1 MSPMSTDKSASPRT
15 AVIVGGAGAMGRW
28 GVRAIARLGSVERL
42 LIADID
48 IARAKQVAAEVGGP
62 CTAVELDAT
71 DTAAMRTLFA
81 ECDVV
86 LNTMGPFSLFARP
99 ILEAAIDSDCHYLD
113 IDDDWESTV
122 EAFDLHARARERGLT
137 VVKGIGG
144 SPGFSNLSALV
155 AARRLDEVD
164 TLLTGW
170 SMGGAVLEE
179 EPDYP
184 SAGGAGAAVEH
195 WLIQISGTIRAW
207 REGGVRDLAPL
218 QPVEFDYPGLGR
230 VRGFTVGHP
239 EALTLPRHLPG
250 LTTSLNIT
258 SGPDWLFDHARSVAA
273 DFDAGA
279 INLAE
284 GAQQLENPP
293 RPAER
298 APRDPLGQ
306 VWTVAVGTRNGRR
319 TAVSVQPTAMPP
331 GRMGG
336 GTGVALA
343 VGLELL
349 CRGRIKESGVH
360 SPEAVI
366 DPEDF
371 FPLYAEFVEP
381 ATAGD
386 DLLLVQ
392 EIDDPAPVS
401 LPALTDEA

>member
-1 MSPMSTDKSASPRT
+1 MPTNNPGSPRS

-28 GVRAIARLGSVERL
+28 AVRAIARLGSVERL

-48 IARAKQVAAEVGGP
+48 LARAEKVAAEVGGP
-62 CTAVELDAT
+62 CVAVALDAT
-71 DTAAMRTLFA
+71 DTAAMRAVFA
-81 ECDVV
+81 DCDVV

-122 EAFDLHARARERGLT
+122 EAFELNERAAERGLV

-144 SPGFSNLSALV
+144 SPGFSNLAALV
-155 AARRLDEVD
+155 AARRLDDVE

-170 SMGGAVLEE
+170 SMGGAVLED

-184 SAGGAGAAVEH
+184 ATDGAGAATEH

-207 REGGVRDLAPL
+207 RDGGERDLTPL
-218 QPVEFDYPGLGR
+218 EPVEFDYPGLGR

-239 EALTLPRHLPG
+239 EAVTLPRYVAG
-250 LTTSLNIT
+250 LTTALNIT
-258 SGPDWLFDHARSVAA
+258 SGPDWIFDHARTVAA
-273 DFDAGA
+273 EFDAGA
-279 INLAE
+279 VSLAE
-284 GAQQLENPP
+284 GAHQLENPP

-306 VWTVAVGTRNGRR
+306 VWTVAVGTRAGRR
-319 TAVSVQPTAMPP
+319 TAVSVQPKAMPP
-331 GRMGG
+331 GKMGG

-349 CRGRIKESGVH
+349 NRGKITTTGVNA
-360 SPEAVI
+360 PEGAI

-371 FPLYAEFVEP
+371 FALYAEFAEP
-381 ATAGD
+381 AVNG

-392 EIDDPAPVS
+392 EIDEPAAMSLPS
-401 LPALTDEA
+401 LPALES

>member
-1 MSPMSTDKSASPRT
+1 MSTTKSAAPRS

-28 GVRAIARLGSVERL
+28 AVRAIARLGSIERL
-42 LIADID
+42 LVADID
-48 IARAKQVAAEVGGP
+48 LTRAKRVAAEVGGP
-62 CTAVELDAT
+62 CFAVALDAT
-71 DTAAMRTLFA
+71 DTAAMRTVFA

-99 ILEAAIDSDCHYLD
+99 ILEAAIDSDCDYLD

-122 EAFDLHARARERGLT
+122 EAFDLHERARERGLK

-144 SPGFSNLSALV
+144 SPGFSNLCALV

-179 EPDYP
+179 EDDYP
-184 SAGGAGAAVEH
+184 STGGSGAAVEH

-207 REGGVRDLAPL
+207 REGGARDLTPL
-218 QPVEFDYPGLGR
+218 QPVELDYPGLGR

-239 EALTLPRHLPG
+239 EAVTLPRHLPG
-250 LTTSLNIT
+250 LTTCLNIT

-273 DFDAGA
+273 DFDAQTLT
-279 INLAE
+279 LAE
-284 GAQQLENPP
+284 GAHRLENPP

-319 TAVSVQPTAMPP
+319 VAVSAQPTAMPP
-331 GRMGG
+331 GKMGG

-349 CRGRIKESGVH
+349 CRGRITEPGVH
-360 SPEAVI
+360 APEGVI
-366 DPEDF
+366 DPSDF
-371 FPLYAEFVEP
+371 FTLYAEFVEP
-381 ATAGD
+381 ATTGE

-401 LPALTDEA
+401 LPTLGHEV